1 MADQFVELALQHRV
15 VGYLGARRH
24 RDQHEGDALMP
35 SGVRF
40 EEAFITEQALE
51 YSLRIVQAIDAENY
65 DWAAHRMANPLRARL
80 HMGTRGDFGEKVS
93 RDSKGK
99 GSYADLAPVDGD
111 FAVVTVDRE
120 AGDVLAA
127 VEKVTRVA
135 FCMEANQVATKHPR
149 EKLVAPWKYAEQL
162 LRREWHVPENPDRNV
177 VAALTH
183 HPRHEPQVEILHPE
197 DVARLRLMCSDF
209 CEDAIHAF
217 VAVPMLCAEMA
228 VRRHEV
234 HQGP

>member
-1 MADQFVELALQHRV
+1 
-15 VGYLGARRH
+15 
-24 RDQHEGDALMP
+24 
-35 SGVRF
+35 
-40 EEAFITEQALE
+40 
-51 YSLRIVQAIDAENY
+51 
-65 DWAAHRMANPLRARL
+65 MANPLRARL
-80 HMGTRGDFGEKVS
+80 HMRASSYIGKKVS

-135 FCMEANQVATKHPR
+135 SRMEANQVATEHPC

-162 LRREWHVPENPDRNV
+162 LGREWHVPENPDRNV
-177 VAALTH
+177 VATLTH
-183 HPRHEPQVEILHPE
+183 HLRYEPQVEILHPE
-197 DVARLRLMCSDF
+197 DVARLRLAGGDF
-209 CEDAIHAF
+209 REDAVHAF
-217 VAVPMLCAEMA
+217 VTAPMLCAEMA
-228 VRRHEV
+228 IRRHEV